1 MEHYIAVFPMECGG
15 LCKNGALKKTIRQG
29 TILRPSVERPEL
41 LGKMIGGE
49 SLGDRLRHQHML
61 RGSPIVA

>member
-49 SLGDRLRHQHML
+49 SLGDR
-61 RGSPIVA
+61 